1 MCGVRTCPLACAS
14 KCTLAPRAS
23 EGADANTRHAG
34 IYTPYAC
41 TQAWTWA
48 DKIAPA
54 RSPKTARR
62 SMQFHVHRG
71 ESSQPVGS
79 RHEILCG
86 ATQRGT
92 GSFLRAGAARR
103 LAGRRRCC
111 CSCTL
116 SSSPRWLLGGGL
128 APCPCS
134 GWTQMRCLRQI
145 QKLRGLQPR
154 RRGNTQAPARAC
166 VETIPF
172 HNPVMIPCTLAYPLE
187 QIAVGEAGR

>member
-1 MCGVRTCPLACAS
+1 MWRADVPAGVCEQAP
-14 KCTLAPRAS
+14 CTLAPRAS

-34 IYTPYAC
+34 IAYTPYAC
-41 TQAWTWA
+41 TQAWAWA

-71 ESSQPVGS
+71 KSFAQPVGS
-79 RHEILCG
+79 RHEILRG

-92 GSFLRAGAARR
+92 GSTLRAGTARR

-116 SSSPRWLLGGGL
+116 SSSPRWWWVGVL
-128 APCPCS
+128 APCQCS
-134 GWTQMRCLRQI
+134 GWTRMRCLRQT

-154 RRGNTQAPARAC
+154 RHGNTQAPARAC
-166 VETIPF
+166 VQTIAL
-172 HNPVMIPCTLAYPLE
+172 HNPVMIPYPLE